1 MCFSDQNNCIRGFP
15 DIPVSEVSHRTR
27 NDNIILTLLV
37 PEMNFTSDAT
47 IIGVTVAG
55 RNLSRNPRSQI
66 QIWRRN
72 SSQNSDIEF
81 YHQVEHSVP
90 IQVPNRVFGAGGVCM
105 AAQRIAGD
113 TFWCILKDNLQVPV
127 QAGDIFG
134 LELPR
139 TRAIEIF
146 FTQGGPVN
154 HIFEGQ
160 PGTTVNLSNNASF
173 SKAQQLPQIM
183 LNLTSGT
190 IYYCIF

>member
-1 MCFSDQNNCIRGFP
+1 M
-15 DIPVSEVSHRTR
+15 
-27 NDNIILTLLV
+27 ILTLLV
-37 PEMNFTSDAT
+37 PEMNFTCDAT

-55 RNLSRNPRSQI
+55 RNLNGNPHSQI

-81 YHQVEHSVP
+81 YHQVERSVS
-90 IQVPNRVFGAGGVCM
+90 IQVPKKVSGGVCM
-105 AAQRIAGD
+105 AAQRIVGD

-127 QAGDIFG
+127 QSGDIFG
-134 LELPR
+134 LELPSTSNSEILF
-139 TRAIEIF
+139 TR
-146 FTQGGPVN
+146 GGPVN
-154 HIFEGQ
+154 HVFEGR

-190 IYYCIF
+190 IYYCIFSSIQGYNY